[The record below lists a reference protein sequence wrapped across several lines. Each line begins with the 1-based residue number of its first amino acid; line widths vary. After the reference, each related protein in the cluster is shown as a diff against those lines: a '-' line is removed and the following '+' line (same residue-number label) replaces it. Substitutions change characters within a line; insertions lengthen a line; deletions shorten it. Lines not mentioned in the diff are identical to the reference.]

1 MRDPA
6 PVFFVISRCTLDVPL
21 RMPSAACANDANLHR
36 NQKYCS
42 LKAFAGTA
50 PVQAQHLFMKVGGA
64 DVQAQ
69 HLFMKVGGAEGGW
82 GIIRGFFLGFLIVPM
97 FRCAHIYVL
106 STRVPGYPVPGTVP
120 GYSIREQFRFL
131 PALP

>member
-64 DVQAQ
+64 
-69 HLFMKVGGAEGGW
+69 EGGW

-106 STRVPGYPVPGTVP
+106 STRVPV
-120 GYSIREQFRFL
+120 Q
-131 PALP
+131 